1 MGEVLKGFT
10 IYAKRKDIFI
20 ETNRTRKTKSLAK
33 KIIRAMNGTG
43 EFDIPDNAAGIDAVI
58 TNLQKA
64 TIEKAKTSTGMEYYK
79 LNGENFAM
87 TTFPEDVI
95 VIRLEENR

>member
-1 MGEVLKGFT
+1 MTGFT
-10 IYAKRKDIFI
+10 LYAKGKDIFI
-20 ETNRTRKTKSLAK
+20 ETSYIRKTKNLAK

-64 TIEKAKTSTGMEYYK
+64 TIEKAKTSTGVEYYK

-95 VIRLEENR
+95 VIRLEENK

>member
-1 MGEVLKGFT
+1 MTGFT
-10 IYAKRKDIFI
+10 IYAKRKDVFI
-20 ETNRTRKTKSLAK
+20 ETGYIRKTKNLAK

-43 EFDIPDNAAGIDAVI
+43 KFDIPDNAAGIDAVI

-64 TIEKAKTSTGMEYYK
+64 TIEKAKTSTGVEYYK